1 MSASADSLD
10 NVSISSFDEEVQEQ
24 RAERVRQLY
33 HEDRERKAEAR
44 AAAAAAKK
52 EQAAEKKAA
61 KAAAKAKAAAQGK
74 DAKGK
79 KTAQERRAA
88 PPVWRRTKAAAGG
101 AKAVCKREEH
111 REEGSTVDARS
122 WDPNGPLD
130 SVQGLQQELDF
141 NTPLER
147 PVDPDEWSEKNR
159 KHEGLQPV

>member
-33 HEDRERKAEAR
+33 REDRERKAEAR

-74 DAKGK
+74 EAKGK

-88 PPVWRRTKAAAGG
+88 PPVWRRTKGG
-101 AKAVCKREEH
+101 CGR
-111 REEGSTVDARS
+111 GQS
-122 WDPNGPLD
+122 
-130 SVQGLQQELDF
+130 GLQ
-141 NTPLER
+141 ER
-147 PVDPDEWSEKNR
+147 RAPRRGVHSRCKVVLGPQWPSGQFPR
-159 KHEGLQPV
+159 PPARAGL